1 MNDLKEHIE
10 MLKEE
15 LTAAEEQLKKRGK
28 DKYQGRRESSPP
40 PPETPGYCRPHFFT
54 LQSGFGDNAVPV
66 CANLLNREGIAQKP
80 KAPFRAGRFCARISM
95 DRSG

>member
-40 PPETPGYCRPHFFT
+40 PGNSWLLPPTFFY
-54 LQSGFGDNAVPV
+54 SPV
-66 CANLLNREGIAQKP
+66 WFWR
-80 KAPFRAGRFCARISM
+80 
-95 DRSG
+95 